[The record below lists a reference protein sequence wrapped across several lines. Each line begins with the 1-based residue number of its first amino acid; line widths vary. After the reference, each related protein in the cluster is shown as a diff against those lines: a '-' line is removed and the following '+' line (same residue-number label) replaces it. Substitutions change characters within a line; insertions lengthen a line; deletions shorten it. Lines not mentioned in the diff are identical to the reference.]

1 MKNKHCW
8 LYNIFIMRRL
18 TISLIVICLSISCF
32 AQMRATV
39 DERMELTSI
48 VFRIAG
54 AEEFVNDQM
63 QEYGEA
69 IDRWFGKY
77 SSHELIDHI
86 RKMRQETALAMAGV
100 VGSVPYLVIDGK
112 GVHDSGLKKGSEI
125 DGRWTDSNWDKYV
138 RLLDDFYR
146 KSRFHEFFE
155 SRQDFYRG
163 VENGMNTYLSQLD
176 TAWFRSFFG
185 HYDEPV
191 VYVAA
196 ANGFHN
202 YYLNTSSIQE
212 GSFAIA
218 IGYPGPWYDPTE
230 VILHEMCHQYTN
242 RMDRFYPEVE
252 SAMLRIFENP
262 ELVLKYYQ
270 NHYGDPEAI
279 FYEWLTNLCVA
290 MYMKEHTDNLQYKVQ
305 ELNNFLSKMAIDY
318 GFVWMERSMQFMD
331 NFYADR
337 ESYPVFEAYMPRICE
352 FMNNIVI
359 TENWLK
365 VLEETKPH
373 RPYITNIYPVDGSC
387 LLDYEKV
394 DAVRVTFSQPMMN
407 AHGIKEILPIG
418 GNIFNGPESYWE
430 DSVTYVLPLL
440 EDAVIK
446 DTTYVITLNK
456 DFFIGAKY
464 TYTMEH
470 DYQIIYRKKDK
481 QQ

>member
-100 VGSVPYLVIDGK
+100 VGSVPYLVIDDK
-112 GVHDSGLKKGSEI
+112 GVHDSGIKKGSEI
-125 DGRWTDSNWDKYV
+125 DGRWTDNNWDKYV

-212 GSFAIA
+212 GSFTIA

-230 VILHEMCHQYTN
+230 VILHEMCHQYTGG
-242 RMDRFYPEVE
+242 MDRFYPEVE
-252 SAMLRIFENP
+252 GAMLRIFENT

-270 NHYGDPEAI
+270 NHYGDPEVI
-279 FYEWLTNLCVA
+279 FYEWLTNHCVA
-290 MYMKEHTDNLQYKVQ
+290 MYLKEHTDNNPYRIQG
-305 ELNNFLSKMAIDY
+305 LNNFLSKMAIGY
-318 GFVWMERSMQFMD
+318 GFVWMERGMQFMD

-337 ESYPVFEAYMPRICE
+337 ESYPVFESYMPRICE
-352 FMNNIVI
+352 FMNNIVL
-359 TENWLK
+359 TDNWMK
-365 VLEETKPH
+365 VLEETRPH